1 MLDGPQYLSWCQR
14 LGFGQ
19 QTKQL
24 IDQIRCSPPARRV
37 GGGKKNVAGRYPS
50 RKMGLTIQFESHSN
64 ELAAIFDY
72 EHDPDYLE
80 FYDQPQPSIWLEYE
94 AKNGRRLRVLHTAD
108 FFVLRTESA
117 GWVEC
122 KTEEDLVSLAQRSP
136 GRFQEAG
143 DGWCCPPGERY
154 AAEFGLH
161 YQIRSSRETNQVYR
175 RNLEF
180 LEDYL
185 RCSTLTVTSRD
196 AILAVVSKRPGIT
209 VAELICLSDSFG
221 PDDIYGLIAT
231 GQLHMELRSLP
242 LAEPERVP
250 VFCHAESV
258 CAHAGLT
265 GVPPPAP
272 AESQPILSTAVG
284 QAFWWDERR
293 WEIVNVG
300 IHATA
305 VRGTDGSVIELPHPI
320 LDALVRTGAITG
332 LLQPPGELISDTEN
346 QVTRASASDLQEAN
360 RRYGVIRRYLDGE
373 RVDSELA
380 PARTVYDWLKKY
392 RNAEAL
398 CGNGFLGLIPRTCE
412 SGNRTGR
419 LPELTQTLMHD
430 FIENHY
436 ESSRQKTRRHVYGA
450 LVRACE
456 AQDTPAP
463 SYKTFTLEIA
473 RRPRYEQTLKRKGAR
488 AAYQHEPCYLE
499 LDCKTPRH
507 GDRPLQICHID
518 HTELDI
524 ELVCSHTGQNLGR
537 PWYTI
542 MTDAFSRRL
551 LALFLTFDPPSY
563 RSCMMV
569 IRDCV
574 RRHGRFP
581 QNLVVDGGK
590 EFESVY
596 FDTLLARFECTKKT
610 RPPAK
615 ARFGSV
621 CERLFGT
628 SNTTFIHNLAGNTQ
642 ITKNVRQVTKSVNP
656 KRDAQWTL
664 GDLYECLC
672 EWACE
677 VYDTIPHP
685 TLGQSPRE
693 AFAAGLARAGHRPHR
708 VVSYDDEFRM
718 WTLPTTARGTARVV
732 PGKGVKINHVFY
744 WASALREP
752 EIEGSQVAVRYDP
765 YDVGTAYVYVHQRWV
780 PCISEHYGTLR
791 GKSERELMLAT
802 VELHRR
808 TQKHA
813 GHFTATAK
821 KLADFLASAESDRV
835 LSAQRARDRESRCVL
850 LKIQGGMAGQ
860 PANHALKEPQLP
872 DATLPTQSEQEEAT
886 KTLSLDELAVYEE
899 Y

>member
-1 MLDGPQYLSWCQR
+1 MLDEGQYLSWCQR
-14 LGFGQ
+14 LGLKQ
-19 QTKQL
+19 QAKQL
-24 IDQIRCSPPARRV
+24 VDQIRCSPPARRV

-64 ELAAIFDY
+64 ELAAILDY
-72 EHDPDYLE
+72 EHDPDCLE
-80 FYDQPQPSIWLEYE
+80 FYDQPQPPIPLEYQ
-94 AKNGRRLRVLHTAD
+94 AKTGRRLRVLHTAD
-108 FFVLRTESA
+108 FFVLRTGSA

-136 GRFQEAG
+136 GRFQGAG
-143 DGWCCPPGERY
+143 GWRCPPGERY
-154 AAEFGLH
+154 ASEFGLR

-185 RCSTLTVTSRD
+185 RCSTLTVAETARD
-196 AILAVVSKRPGIT
+196 AVLAVVSKQPGIT
-209 VAELICLSDSFG
+209 VAELIRLSDSFG
-221 PDDIYGLIAT
+221 PDDVYGLIAT
-231 GQLHMELRSLP
+231 GQLHIELRSLP

-250 VFCHAESV
+250 VFCQSEAV
-258 CAHAGLT
+258 CAHANLT
-265 GVPPPAP
+265 RIPPAT
-272 AESQPILSTAVG
+272 AESKPFLSAAIG
-284 QAFWWDERR
+284 QAISWDERR

-300 IHATA
+300 AHTTGL
-305 VRGTDGSVIELPHPI
+305 RGTDGSVIELPHPM
-320 LDALVRTGAITG
+320 LEALVRTGAITG
-332 LLQPPGELISDTEN
+332 LVQSSGELVSGTES
-346 QVTRASASDLQEAN
+346 QLGKASPSELQEAN
-360 RRYGVIRRYLDGE
+360 RRYRIICPYLDGE
-373 RVDSELA
+373 RVSSELA

-392 RNAEAL
+392 RTAEAL
-398 CGNGFLGLIPRTCE
+398 YGNGFLGLIPRTHE
-412 SGNRTGR
+412 SGNRRSR
-419 LPELTQTLMHD
+419 LPELTRTLMRD
-430 FIENHY
+430 FIENQY
-436 ESSRQKTRRHVYGA
+436 ENFRQKTRCHVYGA

-456 AQDTPAP
+456 AQNTPAP

-473 RRPRYEQTLKRKGAR
+473 RRPQYEQTLKRKGRR

-499 LDCKTPRH
+499 LDSNTPRH
-507 GDRPLQICHID
+507 GDRPFQICHID

-524 ELVCSHTGQNLGR
+524 ELVCSRTGQNLGR

-569 IRDCV
+569 LRDCV

-581 QNLVVDGGK
+581 QSLVVDGGK
-590 EFESVY
+590 EFDGVY

-642 ITKNVRQVTKSVNP
+642 ITKNIRQVTKSVNP
-656 KRDAQWTL
+656 KRHAQWTL
-664 GDLYECLC
+664 ADLYECLC
-672 EWACE
+672 EWAYE
-677 VYDTIPHP
+677 IYDTIPHP
-685 TLGQSPRE
+685 AFGQSPRE
-693 AFAAGLARAGHRPHR
+693 AFTAGLAQAGYRPHR
-708 VVSYDDEFRM
+708 VVPYDEEFRV
-718 WTLPTTARGTARVV
+718 WTLPTTARGMARVV

-744 WASALREP
+744 WATALRET
-752 EIEGSQVAVRYDP
+752 EIERSQVPVRYDP
-765 YDVGTAYVYVHQRWV
+765 YDAGTAYVYVRNRWL

-802 VELHRR
+802 AELRR
-808 TQKHA
+808 RAQKHV
-813 GHFTATAK
+813 GQFTATAK
-821 KLADFLASAESDRV
+821 KLADFLASAEGDRA
-835 LSAQRARDRESRCVL
+835 LSAQRARDREARGVL
-850 LKIQGGMAGQ
+850 VKIHGGLDGQ
-860 PANHALKEPQLP
+860 AATDAFSEAQIPKANP
-872 DATLPTQSEQEEAT
+872 PTRSEHEEAT